1 VTRRRRPLAAAALGL
16 ASLVGVAAAQ
26 EPPPAPLPPGNP
38 CADVNLLC
46 PDLVMRPPSDIQV
59 DRREIRGR
67 ILLRSRNSIDSRG
80 LGPAELRGRRD
91 GLKTM
96 DARQVIH
103 RTDGSKVYVTT
114 GARLYFQPIPDQGRY
129 WKFANAARFELWAL
143 DAAGNRTR
151 LVRVGPKQNY
161 CLRDLDHTRRSPR
174 REVYPA
180 CDESRRT
187 RAVTLGTSVGWS
199 DVYGAGYYEN
209 WIDVTGVPR
218 GRYAYVHI
226 ADPRNGIHELDETNN
241 ESQTIVSLPYRRSS
255 APDYRAYRTWP
266 GE

>member
-1 VTRRRRPLAAAALGL
+1 MRRRAAPLAAAAAALVVLGGI
-16 ASLVGVAAAQ
+16 ASAQ
-26 EPPPAPLPPGNP
+26 SPGPALPPGNP
-38 CADVNLLC
+38 CADPRLLC
-46 PDLVMRPPSDIQV
+46 PDLRMKPPSNIQV

-67 ILLRSRNSIDSRG
+67 VLLRSTNSIDSRG

-91 GLKTM
+91 GVKTM

-103 RTDGSKVYVTT
+103 TTDGERLYFRT

-129 WKFANAARFELWAL
+129 WKFANAARFELWAV
-143 DAAGNRTR
+143 DPAGNRTR

-161 CLRDLDHTRRSPR
+161 CLRDLELTRRSHRSPT

-180 CDESRRT
+180 CDQSRRT

-199 DVYGAGYYEN
+199 DIYPAGYYEN
-209 WIDVTGVPR
+209 WIDITGVPP

-226 ADPRNGIHELDETNN
+226 ADPRNGIHELDESNN
-241 ESQTIVSLPYRRSS
+241 ESQVIITLPYRRST
-255 APDYRAYRTWP
+255 RR
-266 GE
+266 